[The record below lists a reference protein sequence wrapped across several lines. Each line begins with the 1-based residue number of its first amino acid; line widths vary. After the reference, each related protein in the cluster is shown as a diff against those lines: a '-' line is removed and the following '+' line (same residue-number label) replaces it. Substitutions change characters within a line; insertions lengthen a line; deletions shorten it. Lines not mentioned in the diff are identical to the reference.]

1 MLSDLRA
8 RSLPP
13 LRHRFRLLPSALG
26 AGLLTAPLL
35 LAAAP
40 APAQQAGY
48 GQTLGTSPM
57 ERQMYEGG
65 TGRPNSGSILDSTN
79 PIDLMNKLRR
89 SSAMDEATPPA
100 SAIDQALQQLDA
112 QAAPTGPVSGAPAR
126 PAGTPPLGSLTA
138 PPAAVAPAQPGSTP
152 LNPPL

>member
-1 MLSDLRA
+1 MFSDLRA

-13 LRHRFRLLPSALG
+13 LRRRFRLLPSALG
-26 AGLLTAPLL
+26 AGLLAAPL

-65 TGRPNSGSILDSTN
+65 SGRPNSGSILDSTN

-100 SAIDQALQQLDA
+100 SAIDQALQQFEA
-112 QAAPTGPVSGAPAR
+112 QPAPSGTVSGAPAR
-126 PAGTPPLGSLTA
+126 PGETPSLGSLTA

-152 LNPPL
+152 SGPPL